1 MHKLAAFL
9 FEDTASYCTFR
20 MQSMRRIVG
29 IAAFFVTT
37 AIDNAGYLAPA
48 KGSGTHGAGL
58 YSDVER
64 AVGKV
69 LATQFISC
77 SSDSLH
83 LGVGGYVVQR
93 LCQIVGS
100 CYDTVLTDHHGS
112 NGYLA
117 LVKSLLSLGKSLI
130 YCSSLFCCSMV
141 QSYKLF
147 LYLCIVNWEI
157 IHIDETDSTNRWLK
171 SQQLTANS
179 KQQTANSQQPSQ
191 RHTLTERTAIW
202 ADYQTAGR
210 GCGTNTWESERGKNL
225 LFSLLLHPENLPANE
240 QFQISMAISL
250 AIVDA
255 LGQLVGDLSIKWPN
269 DIYWR
274 NGKLAGILIENTLKG
289 SFVKDSVVGVG
300 LNVNQREFRSKA
312 PNPVSLWQITGQET
326 DREQLLRAILQAF
339 DNLIDTR
346 ESAPSVPF
354 KARYMKML
362 YRRKGFHPYTDKD
375 GAFMAE
381 IAGIEDDGHLLLTD
395 DNGQQRR
402 YAFKEVQFV
411 I

>member
-1 MHKLAAFL
+1 M
-9 FEDTASYCTFR
+9 
-20 MQSMRRIVG
+20 
-29 IAAFFVTT
+29 
-37 AIDNAGYLAPA
+37 
-48 KGSGTHGAGL
+48 
-58 YSDVER
+58 
-64 AVGKV
+64 
-69 LATQFISC
+69 
-77 SSDSLH
+77 
-83 LGVGGYVVQR
+83 
-93 LCQIVGS
+93 
-100 CYDTVLTDHHGS
+100 
-112 NGYLA
+112 
-117 LVKSLLSLGKSLI
+117 
-130 YCSSLFCCSMV
+130 
-141 QSYKLF
+141 
-147 LYLCIVNWEI
+147 NWEI

-171 SQQLTANS
+171 NR
-179 KQQTANSQQPSQ
+179 QPSQ
-191 RHTLTERTAIW
+191 RHTLAERTANSKQPTANSQQLTAIW

-326 DREQLLRAILQAF
+326 DCEQLLRAILQAF